1 MIKVTDNIFTLSTSD
16 TTYGFALLESGHL
29 EHLYYGPRVENLTIA
44 SKSQQELANGNSI
57 QYSAEFPT
65 LSMEGT
71 CFEYSGE
78 GKGDIR
84 EPFIELIYPDGSR
97 TTDFVFDSY
106 DILDKKAE
114 LTTLP
119 SSYDENN
126 KAKSLVI
133 NLKDK
138 NHDVTL
144 KLIYSVF
151 EESNCITRSSVLI
164 NNMDEKIRL
173 TRLMSTQVDFNEG
186 DYTMHTFRGAWTR
199 EMEKHETVVSGARI
213 VNASF
218 AGTSSSRANAF
229 IMLSRGA
236 VSEEYGGV
244 YGFNLIY
251 SGNHYESVEDTSYH
265 KVRLLTGINP
275 QGFEFVLGKG
285 DVFESPEAVMSYSN
299 KGFTALSHNMH
310 EFVEQNIVRGEWKNA
325 WRPLLINSWEA
336 AYFKFNEKSLLSLA
350 KAAAKVGIEL
360 FVLDDGWFGKR
371 DDDTSSLGDWYVNK
385 KKLPYGLE
393 GLIHKINGLG
403 MKFGI
408 WVEPEMVNVNSDLYR
423 AHPEYALEI
432 KGQEHSEGRTQ
443 RILDLTNPEVC
454 DYVIDSMSKIFS
466 IEGITYV
473 KWDMNRIFSDAF
485 SPYLG
490 AEHEGEVF
498 HRYVMGFYHIMEVL
512 TKKFPHILFEGCSAG
527 GNRFDLGI
535 LCYFP
540 QIWASDDTDALYRVR
555 AMTNYSYGYPMRT
568 LSAHVSTVPNHQT
581 LRITPLS
588 TRYNVASFGPFGY
601 EMNLCDLSKDEL
613 ETVKAQVAQYK
624 KWREVYFNGDFYRG
638 RCGNFHEWTVVSK
651 DKKRAIGLVMQ
662 ELNIANNPNL
672 IYNVK
677 GLKKDATY
685 KFYNIEEKINI
696 RTFGDLINTASPV
709 HIRNDSFMQRLLAKF
724 YKMQGETEEFI
735 LSGEEAMLSGI
746 RLKQAF
752 GGVGFNERVRLFTD
766 FSSRLY
772 YMEEQE

>member
-1 MIKVTDNIFTLSTSD
+1 MIKVTDNIFTLSTNN
-16 TTYGFALLESGHL
+16 TTYAFTLLQSGHL
-29 EHLYYGPRVENLTIA
+29 EHMHYGPKVENLSMA

-57 QYSAEFPT
+57 QYSEEFPT

-71 CFEYSGE
+71 CFEYSGV

-84 EPFIELIYPDGSR
+84 EPFIELVYPDGSR

-106 DILDKKAE
+106 EICDKKVS
-114 LTTLP
+114 LMTLP
-119 SSYDENN
+119 SAYDENN
-126 KAKSLVI
+126 KAQSLVVS
-133 NLKDK
+133 LKDK
-138 NHDVTL
+138 NHNVIL
-144 KLIYSVF
+144 KLVYSVF
-151 EESNCITRSSVLI
+151 EESDCITRSSIVV
-164 NNMDEKIRL
+164 NNMDAKIRL
-173 TRLMSTQVDFNEG
+173 CRLMSTQVDFNEG
-186 DYTMHTFRGAWTR
+186 DYTMHTFRGGWTR
-199 EMEKHETVVSGARI
+199 EMEKHETLLSGARI

-229 IMLSRGA
+229 VMLSKSA
-236 VSEEYGGV
+236 VSEDYGEV

-275 QGFEFVLGKG
+275 QGFEFVLDKG
-285 DVFESPEAVMSYSN
+285 ELFESPEAVMSYSD
-299 KGFTALSHNMH
+299 KGFTGLSHNMH

-371 DDDTSSLGDWYVNK
+371 DDDTSSLGDWYVNN
-385 KKLPYGLE
+385 KKLPHGLE
-393 GLIHKINGLG
+393 GLIHKINNLG

-432 KGQEHSEGRTQ
+432 KGQEHSEGRNQ

-454 DYVIDSMSKIFS
+454 DYVIDSMSKVFS
-466 IEGITYV
+466 IPGITYV
-473 KWDMNRIFSDAF
+473 KWDMNRIFSDAY
-485 SPYLG
+485 SPYLE

-498 HRYVMGFYHIMEVL
+498 HRYLIGFYHIMEVL

-568 LSAHVSTVPNHQT
+568 LSAHVSNVPNHQT

-588 TRYNVASFGPFGY
+588 TRYNVAAFGPFGY
-601 EMNLCDLSKDEL
+601 ELNLCDLSKDEL
-613 ETVKAQVAQYK
+613 NMVKAQVEQYK
-624 KWREVYFNGDFYRG
+624 RWRDVYFNGDFYRG
-638 RCGNFHEWTVVSK
+638 RADNIHEWTVVSK
-651 DKKRAIGLVMQ
+651 DKKRAIGMVMQ

-672 IYNVK
+672 IYNAK
-677 GLKKDATY
+677 GLDKDATY
-685 KFYNIEEKINI
+685 KFYNIEEKIDI
-696 RTFGDLINTASPV
+696 RTFGDLINTAAPV
-709 HIRNDSFMQRLLAKF
+709 HIKNDSTMQRILAKF
-724 YKMQGETEEFI
+724 YKMGGEKEEFL
-735 LSGEEAMLSGI
+735 LSGEEAMYSGI

-752 GGVGFNERVRLFTD
+752 GGVGFNDKVRLFTD

-772 YMEEQE
+772 YMEKQ

>member
-1 MIKVTDNIFTLSTSD
+1 MIKVTDNIFTLSTEN
-16 TTYGFALLESGHL
+16 TTYAFMRLDSGHL
-29 EHLYYGPRVENLTIA
+29 EHLYYGPRIENVTVA
-44 SKSQQELANGNSI
+44 SKSQQELANGNAI
-57 QYSAEFPT
+57 QYSEEFPT

-71 CFEYSGE
+71 CFEYSGV

-84 EPFIELIYPDGSR
+84 EPLVEVIFADGAR

-106 DILDKKAE
+106 EITDKKFK

-126 KAKSLVI
+126 KAESLVI
-133 NLKDK
+133 SLKDK
-138 NHDVTL
+138 NHDVVL

-151 EESNCITRSSVLI
+151 EEADCITRSSVLV
-164 NNMDEKIRL
+164 NNMDEKLRI
-173 TRLMSTQVDFNEG
+173 TRLMSAQVDFDEG
-186 DYTMHTFRGAWTR
+186 NYTMHTFRGGWAR
-199 EMEKHETVVSGARI
+199 EMEKHETVVSGARV

-218 AGTSSSRANAF
+218 AGTTSSRANAF
-229 IMLSRGA
+229 IMLSKDA
-236 VSEEYGGV
+236 VSEEYGEV
-244 YGFNLIY
+244 YGCNLIY
-251 SGNHYESVEDTSYH
+251 SGNHYESVEDTCYH

-275 QGFEFVLGKG
+275 QGFEFVIDKG
-285 DVFESPEAVMSYSN
+285 EVFESPEAVISYSN
-299 KGFTALSHNMH
+299 KGFNALSHNMH
-310 EFVEQNIVRGEWKNA
+310 RFVEENIVRGEWKNA

-350 KAAAKVGIEL
+350 KTAAKAGIEL
-360 FVLDDGWFGKR
+360 FLLDDGWFGKR

-385 KKLPYGLE
+385 KKLPHGLE
-393 GLIHKINGLG
+393 GLIKKINALG

-423 AHPEYALEI
+423 AHPEYTLEI
-432 KGQEHSEGRTQ
+432 KGQEHSEGRNQ

-454 DYVIDSMSKIFS
+454 DYVIDAMSKIFS

-473 KWDMNRIFSDAF
+473 KWDMNRIFSDTF
-485 SPYLG
+485 SPYLT

-498 HRYVMGFYHIMEVL
+498 HRYLMGFYHIMEVL
-512 TKKFPHILFEGCSAG
+512 TAKFPHILFEGCSAG

-555 AMTNYSYGYPMRT
+555 AMTNYSYGYPMRVI
-568 LSAHVSTVPNHQT
+568 SAHVSNVPNHQT

-601 EMNLCDLSKDEL
+601 EMNLSDLSKDEL
-613 ETVKAQVAQYK
+613 NMVKAQVEQYK
-624 KWREVYFNGDFYRG
+624 KWRDVYFNGDFYRG
-638 RCGNFHEWTVVSK
+638 RNDNIHEWTVVSK
-651 DKKRAIGLVMQ
+651 DKKRAIGLIMQ

-672 IYNVK
+672 IYKAK
-677 GLKKDATY
+677 GLLSDATY
-685 KFYNIEEKINI
+685 KIYNIEEKVNI
-696 RTFGDLINTASPV
+696 RTFGDLINTASPI
-709 HIRNDSFMQRLLAKF
+709 HIKNDSAMQRLLARF
-724 YKMQGETEEFI
+724 YKMAGEKEEFVC
-735 LSGEEAMLSGI
+735 SGEEAVNSGI

-752 GGVGFNERVRLFTD
+752 GGVGFNEKIRLFTD

-772 YMEEQE
+772 YMEKQ